1 MLRIHFTGEDLR
13 NITVADGADP
23 LWDVLLS
30 LHTLQE
36 KDQSLA
42 FGEWRRRTRAAL
54 PSSARLL
61 MELARPWGYSPDFL
75 TPGRAE
81 ADFGTQVDR
90 VLSTPRDAL
99 RADLAT
105 LADQTP
111 PTPWTRELAEAKAPA
126 LRRLGTAMAA
136 YHRVALA
143 PYQERMRALADAD
156 RDRRAK
162 ALLSGGVDRLLAE
175 LHPRVRWEAPVLHFP
190 VYAEQ
195 DLYLEG
201 RGLVL
206 VPSLFL
212 RIQPITLLDADR
224 PPVLVYP
231 MQSQLGWLTPGLPA
245 EEASTAPEGGPSP
258 LSGLI
263 GRTRAVIL
271 EAAVTPGTTTEL
283 AARAG
288 VALPVVSRHAA
299 VLRAAGLLETS
310 RAGQAVRHRITGLG
324 VALLNGRLPD

>member
-13 NITVADGADP
+13 NITVAEHTDP

-36 KDQSLA
+36 KEGSLV
-42 FGEWRRRTRAAL
+42 FGEWRRRTLAAL
-54 PSSARLL
+54 PASARLL

-75 TPGRAE
+75 TPGRGE
-81 ADFGTQVDR
+81 ADFATQVDR
-90 VLSTPRDAL
+90 VLSTPRSAL

-105 LADQTP
+105 LANDTP
-111 PTPWTRELAEAKAPA
+111 PTPWTRDLADAKAPV
-126 LRRLGTAMAA
+126 LRKLGEAMAA

-143 PYQERMRALADAD
+143 PYQERMRAHTEAD
-156 RDRRAK
+156 RERRAR

-175 LHPRVRWEAPVLHFP
+175 LHPRARWEAPVLHIP

-231 MQSQLGWLTPGLPA
+231 LRQQLGWLTPGLP
-245 EEASTAPEGGPSP
+245 EEGSGSPGGPSP
-258 LSGLI
+258 LSGLL
-263 GRTRAVIL
+263 GRTRAAIL
-271 EAAVTPGTTTEL
+271 ESAVTPGTTTEL

-288 VALPVVSRHAA
+288 VALPVVSRHAS
-299 VLRAAGLLETS
+299 VLRAAGLLETR
-310 RAGQAVRHRITGLG
+310 RAGQAVRHHVTGLG
-324 VALLNGRLPD
+324 LALLNGRLPD